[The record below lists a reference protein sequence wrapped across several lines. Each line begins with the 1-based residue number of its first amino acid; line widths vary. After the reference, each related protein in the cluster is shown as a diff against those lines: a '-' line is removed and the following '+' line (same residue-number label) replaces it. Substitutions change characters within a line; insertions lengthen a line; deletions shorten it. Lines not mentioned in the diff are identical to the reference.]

1 MMKKIMLRVMPIVLV
16 ALMLVST
23 TVFADVNKLDKV
35 EQSANGTG
43 VTVVENAVSKIWSTV
58 LLILQICAVAAIV
71 FAGVKY
77 MFASADQKADIKS
90 GMIGLVVGAILVF
103 AASTIVKFIISAT
116 EQVA

>member
-16 ALMLVST
+16 ALML
-23 TVFADVNKLDKV
+23 VFADVNKLDKV